1 MATDWKEARKEF
13 ESTEV
18 GISELA
24 ARHGLS
30 PSTVRKRAGREGWKK
45 KIEACRPE
53 KKNDGADAES
63 RSQDVLSC
71 HRSLWMGVKKR
82 LVKGLESRDSKLG
95 LEELKV
101 AKIAGEVL
109 TSVDTFGFPT
119 LGALRERLAGII
131 EGSISAAAGSSC
143 SLRRTSSKRASRSSD
158 WRRRFSWPE
167 ISWMISPLC
176 IMIKRSPRLA
186 ACCME

>member
-24 ARHGLS
+24 ERYGLS

-45 KIEACRPE
+45 KIEVCRPE
-53 KKNDGADAES
+53 KKNETADAEP

-109 TSVDTFGFPT
+109 TSVIKGERQAWGLEDGQEADEAIEDEIARKMAEATVPS
-119 LGALRERLAGII
+119 GADEAVERE
-131 EGSISAAAGSSC
+131 
-143 SLRRTSSKRASRSSD
+143 
-158 WRRRFSWPE
+158 
-167 ISWMISPLC
+167 
-176 IMIKRSPRLA
+176 
-186 ACCME
+186 